1 MTFCPNFSNKRV
13 KEEFDELVNIF
24 EELYPGEGENVAYL
38 LWDKTKGEGLG
49 LPQANGLSNR
59 ENDIRKQL
67 IVQKSI
73 KIINGDNTFV
83 FYQGRKQKNRD
94 NRRYNYWTA
103 NAEEAKSYG
112 PNVISRRIHTDNFLR
127 KYKPVEQ
134 EDGTIKFE
142 YSDEYA
148 QINEEFKEKYGY
160 KYGFDILDNSEEG
173 LQKQN
178 QFFELVESKGYRG
191 YREYEESV
199 EDNQYVVTFGG
210 VGSRIK
216 TISFQ
221 ELNENVASQ
230 VAEFC
235 GRLGFDLK
243 HSDANTVVDF
253 ANKLINIHNFTP
265 EEFNK
270 IKAEVASV
278 LMPSDLK
285 NKLLAILGKN
295 PKNFKDSSEGTKII
309 SDAILEALQNKNAE
323 LRKHEDIF
331 HKILDFIKNIID
343 SFLQNQ
349 SYFEHIIQNIA
360 EDVNDSN
367 SEWYRTVIQDGF
379 QQKQLDIDK
388 LQKSP
393 LYNVY
398 QTLTSLGASLDGSA
412 AVRAQGTLYRSGE
425 EDFHDLDFTK
435 PYDSFSYDVYVELNE
450 FFNNYKTATNDFQNL
465 DKYIYKDLREHM
477 LENVEQHLR
486 NSDIYKELSKHY
498 SNITIKH
505 AAKTKELGLFV
516 TILVDGNP
524 VDIFYAKNVKSYNI
538 SGIKVTDFSVPFAAK
553 LIMRR
558 DKDIRDIINFHKN
571 KEQQNN
577 SSSEEY
583 ITEESVHKYVQR
595 LQKEKETFINDQLK
609 RHLSESLSSIEEFA
623 VQTEK
628 EWGEHKQKEI
638 LGETQLKLAEAFG
651 LTKQEDGS
659 WVTVDKNDPIAK
671 LRVEFVNRM
680 NEPGSIDF
688 NHHSTN
694 AHSLILI
701 GMNEGDASTFNH
713 ELAHYY
719 IRTFWNS
726 KAVQDALSMVYKK
739 SMGDY
744 KTDPNARI
752 AVEEA
757 LVDYITA
764 QTVDNAYLTELESDN
779 GFKRFWQAFNKML
792 YKVFNIKTDT
802 AKNAIL
808 NQIVQSFVVNEQ
820 LSNNARD
827 IKFVMHDGIMHQ
839 TEYQKRKVRPQ
850 TQTKYSQT
858 SRNMMEETVNNI
870 VRAVQNKEKSY
881 KTQSIDQTNA
891 TYGNAEQMAFN
902 QESVRLVKEAVRKI
916 EASRAAKDDTAELME
931 KVGLFNTFLQR
942 ADEEI
947 QKVLSIMYNARANER
962 YSKLMYEVDS
972 FGVEHYQNA
981 ANESFTAANATSE
994 TKERAYTFDDLQY
1007 AKNDIIGFFSPI
1019 IRSIVRICNDADTYG
1034 VNQADAQ
1041 HIIEFVNSTQLVS
1054 RINAIESMYAEA
1066 RKQKCL
1072 EWINESVDSR
1082 DELNDDFKNRMKIN
1096 MHKWLDEQMDF
1107 GDVSIFET
1115 YIGMGTMSKSPIIK
1129 ALQDE
1134 LSNMQFEKDQIVY
1147 KKAMSLNE
1155 QLQKAKKELGWKYSI
1170 LPFNV
1175 QKLLLQLDRYGLPTG
1190 NLISAFN
1197 TGQYKRDLESFKNE
1211 KLFGKNGLESKL
1223 RQLKDASGNPI
1234 CQGENGKPWKLMLD
1248 QFGNPI
1254 IPDNP
1259 QCNTLEKDYLTD
1271 LEMFKS
1277 DKQIRRYTPQYY
1289 IDRIGILSVKTL
1301 KALNEIEQQI
1311 DDIKNAVTI
1320 NDKFRPDLLT
1330 DSQQQKLKDLHD
1342 QRNQL
1347 SSPYELDG
1355 SLKVPGTDEYEIAQE
1370 LKNWHVICSDKIVYK
1385 PDIDAYNESLKNA
1398 KDKNKFIRRFA
1409 KYQINPEIWDYVM
1422 MHALNYDPNDPD
1434 YIKLKR
1440 LKYDRSKLLIPY
1452 KGFEIGQIDFNSLY
1466 DSASADIKKANVF
1479 KELKRLDSEISKLN
1493 AILRDRYEGTG
1504 QKYDTEAGERF
1515 VLQEQMIPYNY
1526 IPGVT
1531 RWNSISQYNQ
1541 MLNDIQVRINA
1552 DPSIPIDKKQQE
1564 LAKYENLLTYYD
1576 DVNEM
1581 YVPLSIFSTTI
1592 ARQGS
1597 KTVMVKDQAP
1607 VESYVVLPGDMFS
1620 TIDVAASTG
1629 KGYVNPEYDHAQ
1641 ATQDGPIYLTNKYK
1655 DARYAKY
1662 INAKHPELVK
1672 LLEDVKELM
1681 KTSYEGIP
1689 FLGQYDGR
1697 AAQIGARTGQI
1708 LGRKWYN
1715 IPRLLKNIGEFF
1727 RREFEIVETDT
1738 DFLQQDDGYNRRPD
1752 GSIVQN
1758 IPIRF
1763 VKRLDNPEY
1772 ISSDVVGSALKFFE
1786 MSTNYKIKTE
1796 RAPKMNTILSEL
1808 SKTENYVRANTG
1820 SMFTTSQ
1827 AEVVRGMY
1835 DRHLYET
1842 KNVDTNSRDY
1852 ILDEEWKRFDWF
1864 RKYIVSNPSAWIKR
1878 VQKSRA
1884 AFQLGMLALNATS
1897 GIISFLDPLIS
1908 MSIDV
1913 ATGKYINYKDFL
1925 YALFK
1930 MSPLQG
1936 NVYGNM
1942 ISLGGIRAHSKA
1954 AAAMQKFQLAKS
1966 NFDAVS
1972 DMDQGKLMRFLSD
1985 GLTMKHFTLGDYTI
1999 NTINVIATMHNYRY
2013 YKKID
2018 GTAEF
2023 YPKEIF
2029 IQKVMDDLGCDVRKA
2044 KDMYDDAVTMWSACK
2059 VSDNGEFV
2067 AADTEY
2073 GDAISQQNWKDVKN
2087 RVRSRSSIYNGVV
2100 PDLERSLMQTN
2111 VIWSFVTMLRNFF
2124 ITGVWERFQG
2134 YNDFQVA
2141 SLDES
2146 GNPVDRPATY
2156 QEIKEA
2162 KKRQRFYKGGLN
2174 MATRMVENGVDRG
2187 AFSWLTHIGPY
2198 LKYAFHIIT
2207 HPEDRSKYSES
2218 HKQYLKQKNLSQTDI
2233 YGMQKIFM
2241 EFTVFLLL
2249 LAGSAVSMRVAADDD
2264 NKDSYVV
2271 QMWNLLQM
2279 RLTIERF
2286 TFFSPQTAM
2295 DLISSPTAALSD
2307 WKRKAKLFDLMY
2319 DAVGLSEHDLHEE
2332 VKRGRYAGEERWK
2345 YNLFNGLSSFGI
2357 NNWYADMPEDL
2368 GGGGAKS
2375 VKEKGNFYKGLIK
2388 GVFMGQLAVPS
2399 KKDSET
2405 ESSSKKS
2412 SSRSRSGSRSRR

>member
-1 MTFCPNFSNKRV
+1 MTFCPNFSNKQV
-13 KEEFDELVNIF
+13 KKEFDELVNIF

-49 LPQANGLSNR
+49 LPQANGLSDR

-67 IVQKSI
+67 IIQKSI
-73 KIINGDNTFV
+73 KIINSDNSFV
-83 FYQGRKQKNRD
+83 FYQGRKQKTRD
-94 NRRYNYWTA
+94 NRKYNYWTA

-148 QINEEFKEKYGY
+148 QINKEFKEKYGY
-160 KYGFDILDNSEEG
+160 KDGFDILDNSEEG

-199 EDNQYVVTFGG
+199 EDNQYVVTFGS
-210 VGSRIK
+210 VGRRIK

-243 HSDANTVVDF
+243 HSDADTVVDF

-309 SDAILEALQNKNAE
+309 SDAIFEALQNKNAE

-360 EDVNDSN
+360 EDVNNSN

-393 LYNVY
+393 LYDVY

-450 FFNNYKTATNDFQNL
+450 FFDNYKTATNNFQNL

-524 VDIFYAKNVKSYNI
+524 IDIFYTKNVKSHNI
-538 SGIKVTDFSVPFAAK
+538 AGIKVTDFSVPFAAK
-553 LIMRR
+553 LVMRR

-638 LGETQLKLAEAFG
+638 LGETQLQLAEAFG
-651 LTKQEDGS
+651 LTKQKDGS
-659 WVTVDKNDPIAK
+659 WAIIDETDPVAK
-671 LRVEFVNRM
+671 LRVEFVNRLS
-680 NEPGSIDF
+680 EPGSIDF

-701 GMNEGDASTFNH
+701 GINEGDASTFNH

-719 IRTFWNS
+719 IRMFWNS
-726 KAVQDALSMVYKK
+726 KAVQDALAMVYKK

-764 QTVDNAYLTELESDN
+764 QTVDNAYLTELESQT
-779 GFKRFWQAFNKML
+779 GFKRFWRAFNEML
-792 YKVFNIKTDT
+792 YKVFNIKTNT

-808 NQIVQSFVVNEQ
+808 SQIVQSFVVNEQ
-820 LSNNARD
+820 LSENARD

-839 TEYQKRKVRPQ
+839 TEYQRRKTKIQ

-858 SRNMMEETVNNI
+858 SRNAVEETVNSI
-870 VRAVQNKEKSY
+870 VRAVQSKEKSY
-881 KTQSIDQTNA
+881 RTQSIDQNNA

-902 QESVRLVKEAVRKI
+902 QESVRLVKESIRKI
-916 EASRAAKDDTAELME
+916 EASRAAKDDVAELME
-931 KVGLFNTFLQR
+931 KVEMFYTFLKR

-947 QKVLSIMYNARANER
+947 QKVLAMMYNARANER

-972 FGVEHYQNA
+972 SGIEHYQNA
-981 ANESFTAANATSE
+981 AGELYTAANATSS

-1007 AKNDIIGFFSPI
+1007 AKNDIIGFFSPVI
-1019 IRSIVRICNDADTYG
+1019 KSIVDICNDADTYG
-1034 VNQADAQ
+1034 IDQTSAQ
-1041 HIIEFVNSTQLVS
+1041 NIIQFVNATQLVS
-1054 RINAIESMYAEA
+1054 RINAIESMYNEA
-1066 RKQKCL
+1066 RKKKCL
-1072 EWINESVDSR
+1072 EWVDETVDSR
-1082 DELNDDFKNRMKIN
+1082 DELNEDFKTRMKIN

-1107 GDVSIFET
+1107 GDVSVFET
-1115 YIGMGTMSKSPIIK
+1115 YIGMATMSKSPIIR
-1129 ALQDE
+1129 AIQDE
-1134 LSNMQFEKDQIVY
+1134 ISNMQFEKDQRVY
-1147 KKAMSLNE
+1147 GKMLELNNQLRKAEREM
-1155 QLQKAKKELGWKYSI
+1155 GWKYSVF
-1170 LPFNV
+1170 PWNV
-1175 QKLLLQLDRYGLPTG
+1175 QKLLLQLDKYGLPTG
-1190 NLISAFN
+1190 NLISKFN
-1197 TGQYKRDLESFKNE
+1197 VGQYKRDLEQFKND
-1211 KLFGKNGLESKL
+1211 KLFGKNGLEQQL
-1223 RQLKDASGNPI
+1223 RKLKDSSGNPI
-1234 CQGENGKPWKLMLD
+1234 CKGENGKPWKLLLD
-1248 QFGNPI
+1248 QYGNPI

-1259 QCNTLEKDYLTD
+1259 LCEPLEKQYLKD
-1271 LEMFKS
+1271 VEIFKS
-1277 DKQIRRYTPQYY
+1277 GKQIRRYTTQYY
-1289 IDRIGILSVKTL
+1289 LDRIDALSTTTL
-1301 KALNEIEQQI
+1301 KALADIEQQI

-1320 NDKFRPDLLT
+1320 NGKFRPDLLT
-1330 DSQQQKLKDLHD
+1330 DKQQQTLKDLHD

-1355 SLKVPGTDEYEIAQE
+1355 SLKVPGTPEYKIAEE
-1370 LKNWHVICSDKIVYK
+1370 LKNWHVACNDKIFYI
-1385 PDIDAYNESLKNA
+1385 PDTATFNESFNNA
-1398 KDKNKFIRRFA
+1398 KDKDKFMRRFA

-1422 MHALNYDPNDPD
+1422 MHALDYDPTDPD
-1434 YIKLKR
+1434 YIKMKE
-1440 LKYDRSKLLIPY
+1440 LKYNRSKLIAPY
-1452 KGFEIGQIDFNSLY
+1452 KGFEIGQIDFDALY
-1466 DSASADIKKANVF
+1466 NDSIGEIKKVNVF
-1479 KELKRLDSEISKLN
+1479 EQLRKLDEEISRLSD
-1493 AILRDRYEGTG
+1493 ILRERYKGTG
-1504 QKYDTEAGERF
+1504 IAYDTEAGERM
-1515 VLQEQMIPYNY
+1515 VLQEQMIPYHL

-1531 RWNSISQYNQ
+1531 SWNSVSQYQ
-1541 MLNDIQVRINA
+1541 MMLDKIRTKINN
-1552 DPSIPIDKKQQE
+1552 DPSIPISRKSAE
-1564 LAKYENLLTYYD
+1564 IAKYETLLTYYD
-1576 DVNEM
+1576 SVDGM

-1592 ARQGS
+1592 AKQGS
-1597 KTVMVKDQAP
+1597 KTVMISGQPA

-1620 TIDVAASTG
+1620 TIDVSKSAG
-1629 KGYVNPEYDHAQ
+1629 LGYVNPDYDIAQ
-1641 ATQDGPIYLTNKYK
+1641 ADQDGPIYLTNNYK
-1655 DARYAKY
+1655 DKRYEKY
-1662 INAKHPELVK
+1662 INSDHPELMK
-1672 LLEDVKELM
+1672 LLEDVKKLM
-1681 KTSYEGIP
+1681 KTSYEDIP
-1689 FLGQYDGR
+1689 FLGTYDGR

-1715 IPRLLKNIGEFF
+1715 IPRLFKNIGEFL
-1727 RREFEIVETDT
+1727 RREWEIVETDT
-1738 DFLQQDDGYNRRPD
+1738 DFLQQDDGYNTRPD
-1752 GSIVQN
+1752 GSRVQN

-1772 ISSDVVGSALKFFE
+1772 ISADVVGSALKFFE

-1796 RAPKMNTILSEL
+1796 HLPKLNSILAEL
-1808 SKTENYVRANTG
+1808 GKEQNITRANQG

-1827 AEVVRGMY
+1827 YDVVKGIY
-1835 DRHLYET
+1835 DRHIYET
-1842 KNVDTNSRDY
+1842 KNVSSNNQDY
-1852 ILDEEWKRFDWF
+1852 ILDEEWKHLDWF
-1864 RKYIVSNPSAWIKR
+1864 RKYAISTPAAWIKR

-1884 AFQLGMLALNATS
+1884 AFQLGMLALNFTS

-1908 MSIDV
+1908 MSIDTI
-1913 ATGKYINYKDFL
+1913 TGKYINYKDL
-1925 YALFK
+1925 AYALYK
-1930 MSPLQG
+1930 ISPIQG
-1936 NVYGNM
+1936 NMYGNAL
-1942 ISLGGIRAHSKA
+1942 SLGGVRAHSKA

-1966 NFDAVS
+1966 NFEAVS
-1972 DMDQGKLMRFLSD
+1972 DMDQGKIMRFLSD

-1999 NTINVIATMHNYRY
+1999 NTINVIATMHNYKY
-2013 YKKID
+2013 YKKKD

-2029 IQKVMDDLGCDVRKA
+2029 IQTVMNDLGCDVKTARKE
-2044 KDMYDDAVTMWSACK
+2044 YNNAVTMWDSCEL
-2059 VSDNGEFV
+2059 SDTGELV
-2067 AADTEY
+2067 AINNEY
-2073 GDAISQQNWKDVKN
+2073 GNAISQRNWKDVRN
-2087 RVRSRSSIYNGVV
+2087 RVRSRSAIYNGVV
-2100 PDLERSLMQTN
+2100 PDLEKSLMQTN

-2124 ITGVWERFQG
+2124 ITGFWERFQG

-2141 SLDES
+2141 SLDQH
-2146 GNPVDRPATY
+2146 GNPVDRPSTY

-2187 AFSWLTHIGPY
+2187 AFAWLTHIGPY
-2198 LKYAFHIIT
+2198 IKYALHVVT
-2207 HPEDRSKYSES
+2207 HSEDRSKYSEG
-2218 HKQYLKQKNLSQTDI
+2218 HKQYLKEHNISQTDI

-2241 EFTVFLLL
+2241 EYMIFLLL
-2249 LAGSAVSMRVAADDD
+2249 LAGSAVSMRVADDDD
-2264 NKDSYVV
+2264 NKDNYII

-2286 TFFSPQTAM
+2286 TFFSPKTAM

-2307 WKRKAKLFDLMY
+2307 WKRKMKLFDLMY
-2319 DAVGLSEHDLHEE
+2319 DAAGLSEHELNEE
-2332 VKRGRYAGEERWK
+2332 VKQGRYAGEYRWK

-2357 NNWYADMPEDL
+2357 NNWYADTPEML
-2368 GGGGAKS
+2368 GGGGARS
-2375 VKEKGNFYKGLIK
+2375 VREKGNFYKGLLK
-2388 GVFMGQLAVPS
+2388 DVFLGQMAVPA
-2399 KKDSET
+2399 KKDKE
-2405 ESSSKKS
+2405 SKKS
-2412 SSRSRSGSRSRR
+2412 SEKSERKSRKTYGI